1 MGERW
6 IYAALALATAH
17 WWWAALAVL
26 LRDLRAAGKQFESPH
41 ALAPARAQRGHSAPI
56 EVESRT
62 PLNRVLAFRG
72 VARRVAARQRW
83 EGGFGRRGL

>member
-6 IYAALALATAH
+6 VYVALALATAR
-17 WWWAALAVL
+17 WWWAVFVVL
-26 LRDLRAAGKQFESPH
+26 LRDLRAAGKTFESPQ
-41 ALAPARAQRGHSAPI
+41 ALASARAQRGHSAPVG
-56 EVESRT
+56 VESRT

-83 EGGFGRRGL
+83 EGGFGRRGP